1 MPTATLIVVLCFPI
15 FVCKAFRSSPFTSR
29 QDPSTT
35 TGRAKSRRI
44 ASSPLTQSVL
54 SPQASNP
61 LQLLPL
67 AHEGAEIAQYAS
79 NFLTLDTN
87 TQMEAELL
95 GDISHVLTD
104 ITPLV
109 GAPTLVFRLSILIGR
124 LFAMES
130 DYLPD
135 KLIVKD
141 ELFFQ
146 LPLLGLSAVLAWR
159 SLIPFLK
166 AVSTKTSKLDDHVF
180 EQLFKPVGVNPIQFR
195 SMVATCIDWVV
206 LDPGSQVVC
215 ENEDPLA
222 DETVYLYWLY
232 EGDVTGAYEGNLW
245 THIERHNGKSI
256 DDPSAVGL
264 LSDMKFLYSLD
275 MKQKKKIDSDVEI
288 IKYPMATFRVGQ
300 KGATL
305 MRIEADALYELM
317 EHDEH
322 LANSIR
328 QLLLKSLQRKVGLLL
343 RSKSEPKPQMHLM
356 PEVEEPSGLP
366 HELNT

>member
-1 MPTATLIVVLCFPI
+1 
-15 FVCKAFRSSPFTSR
+15 
-29 QDPSTT
+29 
-35 TGRAKSRRI
+35 
-44 ASSPLTQSVL
+44 
-54 SPQASNP
+54 
-61 LQLLPL
+61 
-67 AHEGAEIAQYAS
+67 
-79 NFLTLDTN
+79 
-87 TQMEAELL
+87 MEAELL

-109 GAPTLVFRLSILIGR
+109 GAPTLVFRLSMLIGR
-124 LFAMES
+124 IFAMES

-159 SLIPFLK
+159 SLIPYLK

-222 DETVYLYWLY
+222 DETVHLYWLY

-343 RSKSEPKPQMHLM
+343 RNNRKGFANALDLPFLKNLSRKTDAGSVPSSPNAGRKVKTKKLRLIRGLLTGESRRERKAKKEAEHAAAVAAGKTPPVTQSPL
-356 PEVEEPSGLP
+356 EGDEQDTIYGVDVENQSAIGPLPAVPSSVA
-366 HELNT
+366 T